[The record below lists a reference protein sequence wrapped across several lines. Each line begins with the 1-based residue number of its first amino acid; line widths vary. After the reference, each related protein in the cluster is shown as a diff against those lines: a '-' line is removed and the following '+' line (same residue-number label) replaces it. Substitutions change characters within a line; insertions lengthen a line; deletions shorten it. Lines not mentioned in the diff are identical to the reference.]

1 MRTFFHIKAN
11 TYFLEIILLMCF
23 SVSCDYLIPPPTGQ
37 GAPPY
42 HPGSDGSVPSLPS
55 VPSLCEAP
63 KKGVVKCTPHYSIA
77 HFNQQVKGFLSTTS
91 DPSTLENV
99 GCLKEHCERGSWFHM
114 TGVVVFENGGKLNPF
129 ALNQVLQVST
139 RSKIA
144 VLIKPFNRQE
154 FKLELPAAA
163 IAGQVNGNVAT
174 LTFEDEKGK
183 VTLDGEIRSSAN
195 NVNTMV
201 FSAPF
206 RYENFTHFA
215 GLNTGY
221 EGTIGMLEIE
231 ACDFFDCGG

>member
-1 MRTFFHIKAN
+1 MKTFFKMSVQK
-11 TYFLEIILLMCF
+11 YFYGLISLMF
-23 SVSCDYLIPPPTGQ
+23 FTVACDYLIPPPAGQ
-37 GAPPY
+37 GRVPY
-42 HPGSDGSVPSLPS
+42 HPGSAGSVPILPS

-63 KKGVVKCTPHYSIA
+63 KKGVVKCTPHYSVA
-77 HFNQQVKGFLSTTS
+77 HFNQQVKGLLSTTS

-99 GCLKEHCERGSWFHM
+99 GCSPEHCKQGSWFHM
-114 TGVVVFENGGKLNPF
+114 TGVVVFEGGKKLNPL

-154 FKLELPAAA
+154 FKLEFPAAS

-183 VTLDGEIRSSAN
+183 VVLDGEIRPNAN
-195 NVNTMV
+195 NPNTMV